1 MKRHLVPLSI
11 LSGLSFFC
19 FHTGYSQTNFAQ
31 ADYADKGTT
40 LKNQFPKE
48 EVVAY
53 QHKEV
58 VSFSLIAHPA
68 QGEGKVKA
76 TVTTQVNLVPV
87 KDYVKYED
95 GLFYNQQIAIDNI
108 KVINSRG
115 REVAIQKECGSYSEE
130 GIFHDDT
137 KLCIVKFPLEER
149 GKACNYSYQENYKDI
164 KYLTSFYFN
173 NSIPAVDEIIEFD
186 VPSWMEIDLREF
198 NFQGAAIEKTTTKEN
213 DLTKI
218 SFHLKNAPAYESE
231 PHSPNHALSY
241 PHIICVSKAYTENGQ
256 RKVLFET
263 VKDLYAWYRT
273 VCDSIGNQPSELKE
287 RVAALI
293 NGKKTDLEKIES
305 IFYWVQDNIRYIAFE
320 NGIMGFRPDAAQNV
334 LKKKYGD
341 CKGKANLLKEM
352 LKLAGYDARLTWIG
366 TSDLPYDYSLPS
378 LSVDNHM
385 ICTVILNGK
394 KYFLDGTEEYIALN
408 DYAQRL
414 QGKQVLI
421 EDGNNFIIDRI
432 PGFPAD
438 RNKEKQVI
446 KMNIDGDAI
455 KGSNLVEYNGEAKI
469 FTQMA
474 YASTR
479 NENKSD
485 ALNSFLRDDN
495 KNIEVLNLKTPDFS
509 ERQKPLQISYDF
521 KANNQVTKAG
531 NEMYVVMDWNKEF
544 SSLEFD
550 SNRKNDYEF
559 NHKYFLTT
567 QAELTVPEGY
577 KVDYLPSSFKKV
589 SADYSFEASYLNKGK
604 TIVYSKT
611 IIINKPIV
619 RKSEF
624 ADWNNFIKD
633 INKFYN
639 DQVVLKK

>member
-1 MKRHLVPLSI
+1 MNHRFIRPIIFSI
-11 LSGLSFFC
+11 SYFSPFYFA
-19 FHTGYSQTNFAQ
+19 TAQ
-31 ADYADKGTT
+31 ADYVDKLSV
-40 LKNQFPKE
+40 LKSQFPKE
-48 EVVAY
+48 DVVAY
-53 QHKEV
+53 QHSEII
-58 VSFSLIAHPA
+58 SFSLNAHPA
-68 QGEGKVKA
+68 PGEGKVKA
-76 TVTTQVNLVPV
+76 TVITQINLVPV
-87 KDYVKYED
+87 KDWVKYED

-108 KVINSRG
+108 KAANSQG
-115 REVAIQKECGSYSEE
+115 KEVAIQKQCGSYSQED
-130 GIFHDDT
+130 IFYDDT
-137 KLCIVKFPLEER
+137 KICIVKFPLEEK
-149 GKACNYSYQENYKDI
+149 GKAFTYSYKENYRDI

-173 NSIPAVDEIIEFD
+173 KSIPVVDETIEFD

-198 NFQGAAIEKTTTKEN
+198 NFQGSTIEKTTAKEK
-213 DLTKI
+213 DFTKI
-218 SFHLKNAPAYESE
+218 SFHLKNAEAYEDE

-241 PHIICVSKAYTENGQ
+241 PHIICVSKAYTENGA
-256 RKVLFET
+256 RKILFES
-263 VKDLYAWYRT
+263 VKDLYGWYKK
-273 VCDSIGNQPSELKE
+273 VCDSIGNKPSELKE
-287 RVAALI
+287 RVAALT
-293 NGKKTDLEKIES
+293 NGKKTDVEKIES

-394 KYFLDGTEEYIALN
+394 RFFLDGTEEYIALN

-414 QGKQVLI
+414 QGKEVLI
-421 EDGNNFIIDRI
+421 EDGDNFIIDRI
-432 PGFPAD
+432 PGFAAD
-438 RNKEKQVI
+438 RNKEKQSI

-455 KGSNLVEYNGEAKI
+455 KGNNLVEYNGEAKI
-469 FTQMA
+469 STQMA
-474 YASTR
+474 YAFTR

-485 ALNSFLRDDN
+485 ALTSFLRNDN
-495 KNIEVLNLKTPDFS
+495 KNIEVSNLKTPDFND
-509 ERQKPLQISYDF
+509 RQKPLQVAYDF
-521 KANNQVTKAG
+521 KANNQVTRAG

-544 SSLEFD
+544 SDLEFD
-550 SNRKNDYEF
+550 SDRKNDYEF
-559 NHKYFLTT
+559 DHKYFLTT
-567 QAELTVPEGY
+567 QAELTIPEGY
-577 KVDYLPSSFKKV
+577 KVDYLPSPLKKS
-589 SADYSFEASYLNKGK
+589 SAEYSFEGSYLNKGK

-624 ADWNNFIKD
+624 ADWNNFVKEID
-633 INKFYN
+633 KFYD